1 MSKEEIFLDEQ
12 ISKNEQAVRFY
23 TGFVGL
29 IFLFCITFGTV
40 LSFRFDIKTGMGIL
54 FGGTSLSSV
63 ISSIVPIKEIL
74 ERKDRIGDLK
84 AIKSVVTQQSSLDE
98 GQQQAIKER
107 FEQLLDRA
115 FARV

>member
-1 MSKEEIFLDEQ
+1 
-12 ISKNEQAVRFY
+12 
-23 TGFVGL
+23 
-29 IFLFCITFGTV
+29 
-40 LSFRFDIKTGMGIL
+40 
-54 FGGTSLSSV
+54 
-63 ISSIVPIKEIL
+63 VPIKEIL

-98 GQQQAIKER
+98 GQQQAIKQR